1 MFRFVYSWSAFRFL
15 EMISW
20 RFLLLASLAK
30 LVLLDMKNSG
40 SLGSCPRKNEARL
53 IVPML
58 CFSGGALKLCDV
70 EEKGFVGVGIGGY

>member
-1 MFRFVYSWSAFRFL
+1 
-15 EMISW
+15 
-20 RFLLLASLAK
+20 
-30 LVLLDMKNSG
+30 LDMKNSG